1 MSELSPCAVCGGDV
15 SSNYK
20 WPGPC
25 GRGIN
30 YYCGKRIGGLSDEPR
45 KNSTRRC
52 SSSSC
57 STQAR
62 PEEVSDYINRSGG
75 HDSRLGW
82 WTVHANRSISL
93 TEVARPLLSVRITG
107 SMTVER
113 VTKPLKNKIMTEERA
128 NLSSD
133 EGATFL
139 RVGLNLHFLQH
150 LRRSCGTAMMNGH
163 HKSRKREK
171 FNRKAECL
179 ITKVARSLRFT
190 FFLHLIVFLLSS

>member
-1 MSELSPCAVCGGDV
+1 MSELSPCAICGGDV
-15 SSNYK
+15 SSDYK
-20 WPGPC
+20 RPGPC
-25 GRGIN
+25 GRGVN
-30 YYCGKRIGGLSDEPR
+30 YFCDKRIGDLSDEPR

-82 WTVHANRSISL
+82 WTVHANRSISF

-113 VTKPLKNKIMTEERA
+113 VSPSKIKLWQRNEQICLQIKVLYFFVLAWTC
-128 NLSSD
+128 
-133 EGATFL
+133 TFC
-139 RVGLNLHFLQH
+139 
-150 LRRSCGTAMMNGH
+150 S
-163 HKSRKREK
+163 
-171 FNRKAECL
+171 
-179 ITKVARSLRFT
+179 I
-190 FFLHLIVFLLSS
+190 